1 MPQENGDL
9 MMIWK
14 FRSPVVLVLLAVLMV
29 ASCRS
34 AGEFGS
40 EPEQLI
46 DKSRIT
52 FQSMMS
58 DNQYPSLIDLA
69 SRAKAVLIVPSLLR
83 AGFFFG
89 GRGGNAI
96 MLVRGEDGSW
106 SPPAFYTIG
115 GLSFGLQFGGESSE
129 LVVTI
134 MTQRGLNAVINRQVT
149 LGGDAGLAIGEL
161 GRGATAATGIGW
173 NADMYAFAR
182 SAGLYAGVSLEGSVI
197 APRHTWNQQLY
208 GVNATPSSILVDRTS
223 SSASE
228 SVSSIIAAM
237 P

>member
-14 FRSPVVLVLLAVLMV
+14 SRSPVVLVLLAVLMV

-69 SRAKAVLIVPSLLR
+69 SWPKPFLSCRAFARR
-83 AGFFFG
+83 AFLAA
-89 GRGGNAI
+89 RGNAI

-106 SPPAFYTIG
+106 SPPALYTIG

-161 GRGATAATGIGW
+161 GRGATAATGHW
-173 NADMYAFAR
+173 
-182 SAGLYAGVSLEGSVI
+182 LER
-197 APRHTWNQQLY
+197 RHVCLCAL
-208 GVNATPSSILVDRTS
+208 GRALCRRVA
-223 SSASE
+223 
-228 SVSSIIAAM
+228 
-237 P
+237 